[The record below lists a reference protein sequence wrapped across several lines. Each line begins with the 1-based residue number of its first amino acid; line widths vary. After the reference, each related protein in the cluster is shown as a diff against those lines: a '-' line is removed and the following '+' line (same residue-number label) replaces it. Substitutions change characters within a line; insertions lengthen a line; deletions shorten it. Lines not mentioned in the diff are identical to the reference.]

1 METPLFLYNSFS
13 RSKEAFA
20 PLDKK
25 NVRMYVCGPTV
36 YDRAHIGNA
45 RPVLVFDVLY
55 RLLRHLYGDNNVTYV
70 RNITDIDDKIN
81 AKAQERMVD
90 IEQVTKE
97 TIEWFHKDMDF
108 LGALRPNHEP
118 RATAYVSQMKNM
130 ISKLLT
136 LSFAYATED
145 GHVFFEVEKFSD
157 YGQLSNKKL
166 GELKEGVRIEN
177 KDSKKNPLDF
187 VLWKPSLLEEPGWE
201 SPWGRGRPGWH
212 IECSAMAKDI
222 LGDQIDIHGG
232 GIDLIFPH
240 HENEIAQSTCSNEM
254 KKFANFWLHN
264 GFLKIEG
271 EKMSKSLNNFLTV
284 FDLIERDFS
293 GPAIRYNMLS
303 THYRQP
309 LDWKFDRLKEAER
322 IIAKWNDKI
331 ETKNLDELPKQV
343 INALLDDLN
352 TPLSIHEMHQLFNKG
367 NYQDLGNVCGF
378 FGFVTKGLK
387 VVSKITPELS
397 EKVDKLVE
405 KRNNARMS
413 KNFFLADKIRDDL
426 LNAGIIIK
434 DTGQE
439 TTWELSQNLEIKK
452 LKEL

>member
-1 METPLFLYNSFS
+1 METPLFLYNSYS
-13 RSKEAFA
+13 RTKEAFK
-20 PLDKK
+20 PLDEK

-45 RPVLVFDVLY
+45 RPVLVFDILF
-55 RLLRHLYGDNNVTYV
+55 RLLRYLYKEDNVTYV

-81 AKAQERMVD
+81 AKALERGVN
-90 IEQVTKE
+90 IEKVTEE
-97 TIEWFHKDMDF
+97 TISWFHKDMDF

-118 RATAYVSQMKNM
+118 RATDYVSQMKDM
-130 ISKLLT
+130 ISKLIS
-136 LSFAYATED
+136 LSFAYPTED
-145 GHVFFEVEKFSD
+145 GHVFFEVEQFSD
-157 YGQLSNKKL
+157 YGRLSNKKL
-166 GELKEGVRIEN
+166 NELKEGVRIEN
-177 KDSKKNPLDF
+177 ENTKKNPLDF
-187 VLWKPSLLEEPGWE
+187 VLWKPSNAEEPGWE

-222 LGDQIDIHGG
+222 LGDQFDIHGG

-240 HENEIAQSTCSNEM
+240 HENEIAQSTCSNNM

-284 FDLIERDFS
+284 YDLIQRDFS

-309 LDWKFDRLKEAER
+309 LDWKFERLAEAEKTL
-322 IIAKWNDKI
+322 IKWNNRIDSI
-331 ETKNLDELPKQV
+331 NETELPRQ
-343 INALLDDLN
+343 ILNALVDDLN
-352 TPLSIHEMHQLFNKG
+352 TPQSIHEMHQLFNNEKFDELR
-367 NYQDLGNVCGF
+367 NACTF
-378 FGFVTKGLK
+378 FGFSSK
-387 VVSKITPELS
+387 VKKEIALIPAELS
-397 EKVDKLVE
+397 EKVDKLIE

-413 KNFFLADKIRDDL
+413 KNFSLADKIREDL
-426 LNAGIIIK
+426 LSAGIIIK
-434 DTGQE
+434 DGGQE
-439 TTWELSQNLEIKK
+439 TTWELSQKLKINK

>member
-13 RSKEAFA
+13 RTKQAFK

-25 NVRMYVCGPTV
+25 NIRMYVCGPTV

-45 RPVLVFDVLY
+45 RPVLVFDMLF
-55 RLLRHLYGDNNVTYV
+55 RLLRYLYGDDNVTYV

-81 AKAQERMVD
+81 AKALERGINID
-90 IEQVTKE
+90 RITEE

-108 LGALRPNHEP
+108 LGALRPNYEP
-118 RATAYVSQMKNM
+118 RATAYVSQMIEM
-130 ISKLLT
+130 ITKLT
-136 LSFAYATED
+136 SLSFAYPTGD
-145 GHVFFEVEKFSD
+145 GHVFFEVEKFKD

-177 KDSKKNPLDF
+177 EDSKKNPLDF
-187 VLWKPSLLEEPGWE
+187 VLWKPSTKGEPGWA

-222 LGDQIDIHGG
+222 LGEQFDIHGG

-240 HENEIAQSTCSNEM
+240 HENELAQSTCSNDM

-284 FDLIERDFS
+284 FDLIQRDFS

-309 LDWKFDRLKEAER
+309 LDWKFGRLAEAEKTL
-322 IIAKWNDKI
+322 IKWNNKL
-331 ETKNLDELPKQV
+331 EAKNGVGLPKQV
-343 INALLDDLN
+343 LNALLDDLN
-352 TPLSIHEMHQLFNKG
+352 TPLSIHEMHQLFNNGKF
-367 NYQDLGNVCGF
+367 NDLTDACAF
-378 FGFVTKGLK
+378 FGFLTKDGK
-387 VVSKITPELS
+387 NSMRISSELS
-397 EKVDKLVE
+397 IKVDKLVE
-405 KRNNARMS
+405 ERNIARLS
-413 KNFFLADKIRDDL
+413 KNFSLADKIREDL
-426 LNAGIIIK
+426 LSAGIIIR
-434 DTGQE
+434 DSGQE
-439 TTWELSQNLEIKK
+439 TTWELSQDLEIKK
-452 LKEL
+452 LNEL

>member
-55 RLLRHLYGDNNVTYV
+55 RLLRYLYGDNNVIYV

-90 IEQVTKE
+90 IEQVTNE

-222 LGDQIDIHGG
+222 LGDQFDIHGG

-413 KNFFLADKIRDDL
+413 KNFSLADKIRDDL

-439 TTWELSQNLEIKK
+439 TTWELSQKLEIKK
-452 LKEL
+452 IKEL

>member
-13 RSKEAFA
+13 RTKEAFK
-20 PLDKK
+20 PLDKN

-45 RPVLVFDVLY
+45 RPVLVFDILF
-55 RLLRHLYGDNNVTYV
+55 RLLRYLFGNDNVTYV

-81 AKAQERMVD
+81 AKALERGVN
-90 IEQVTKE
+90 IERVTEE

-108 LGALRPNHEP
+108 LGALRPNYEP
-118 RATAYVSQMKNM
+118 RATKYVSQMIEM
-130 ISKLLT
+130 VTKLT
-136 LSFAYATED
+136 ALSFAYPTED
-145 GHVFFEVEKFSD
+145 GHVFFEVEKFAN
-157 YGQLSNKKL
+157 YGQLSNKKV
-166 GELKEGVRIEN
+166 GELKEGIRIEN
-177 KDSKKNPLDF
+177 KDSKRNPLDF
-187 VLWKPSLLEEPGWE
+187 VLWKPSTNEEPGWD

-222 LGDQIDIHGG
+222 LGDQFDIHGG

-240 HENEIAQSTCSNEM
+240 HENEIAQSMCSNDM

-284 FDLIERDFS
+284 FDLIKRDFS
-293 GPAIRYNMLS
+293 GSAIRYNMLS

-309 LDWKFDRLKEAER
+309 LDWKFERLAEAEKTL
-322 IIAKWNDKI
+322 IKWNNKI
-331 ETKNLDELPKQV
+331 ESKSEGELPKQV
-343 INALLDDLN
+343 LNALLDDLN
-352 TPLSIHEMHQLFNKG
+352 TPLSFYEMHQLYNNG
-367 NYQDLGNVCGF
+367 NFDDLANACAF
-378 FGFVTKGLK
+378 FGLVPKDKKNSLPI
-387 VVSKITPELS
+387 SPELS
-397 EKVDKLVE
+397 KKVDNLVKE
-405 KRNNARMS
+405 RNNARLS
-413 KNFFLADKIRDDL
+413 KNFLLSDKIREDL
-426 LNAGIIIK
+426 LSAGIILK
-434 DTGQE
+434 DSGQK

>member
-90 IEQVTKE
+90 IEQVTNE

-145 GHVFFEVEKFSD
+145 GHVFFEVEKFAD

-187 VLWKPSLLEEPGWE
+187 VLWKPSSLEEPGWE

-222 LGDQIDIHGG
+222 LGDQFDIHGG

-413 KNFFLADKIRDDL
+413 KNFSLADKIRDDL

-439 TTWELSQNLEIKK
+439 TTWELSQKLEIKK
-452 LKEL
+452 IKEL

>member
-1 METPLFLYNSFS
+1 METPLFLYNSYS
-13 RSKEAFA
+13 RTKEAFR
-20 PLDKK
+20 PLDEK

-45 RPVLVFDVLY
+45 RPVLVFDILF
-55 RLLRHLYGDNNVTYV
+55 RLLRYLYKEDNVTYV

-81 AKAQERMVD
+81 AKALERGVN
-90 IEQVTKE
+90 IEKVTEE
-97 TIEWFHKDMDF
+97 TISWFHKDMDF

-118 RATAYVSQMKNM
+118 RATDYVFQMKDM
-130 ISKLLT
+130 ISKLIS
-136 LSFAYATED
+136 LSFAYPTED

-157 YGQLSNKKL
+157 YGRLSNKKL
-166 GELKEGVRIEN
+166 NELKEGVRIEN
-177 KDSKKNPLDF
+177 ENTKKNPLDF
-187 VLWKPSLLEEPGWE
+187 VLWKPSNSEEPGWE

-222 LGDQIDIHGG
+222 LGDQFDIHGG

-240 HENEIAQSTCSNEM
+240 HENEIAQSTCSNNM

-284 FDLIERDFS
+284 YDLIQKDFS

-309 LDWKFDRLKEAER
+309 LDWKFERLAEAEKTLV
-322 IIAKWNDKI
+322 KWNNRIDPMNEI
-331 ETKNLDELPKQV
+331 GLPKQ
-343 INALLDDLN
+343 ILNALVDDLN
-352 TPLSIHEMHQLFNKG
+352 TPQSIHEMHQLFNNEKFD
-367 NYQDLGNVCGF
+367 DLRNACTF
-378 FGFVTKGLK
+378 FGFSSNDRKESAL
-387 VVSKITPELS
+387 IPADLS
-397 EKVDKLVE
+397 EKVDKLIE

-413 KNFFLADKIRDDL
+413 KKFSLADKIREDL
-426 LNAGIIIK
+426 LSAGIIIK
-434 DTGQE
+434 DSGQE
-439 TTWELSQNLEIKK
+439 TTWESSQKLKIKK

>member
-90 IEQVTKE
+90 IEQVTNE

-145 GHVFFEVEKFSD
+145 GHVFFEVEKFSN

-222 LGDQIDIHGG
+222 LGDQFDIHGG

-367 NYQDLGNVCGF
+367 NYQDLGNVCAF
-378 FGFVTKGLK
+378 FEFVTKGSK
-387 VVSKITPELS
+387 DVSKITPELS

-413 KNFFLADKIRDDL
+413 KNFSLADKIRDDL

-439 TTWELSQNLEIKK
+439 TTWELSQKLEIKK
-452 LKEL
+452 IKEL

>member
-13 RSKEAFA
+13 RSKEAFV

-55 RLLRHLYGDNNVTYV
+55 RLLRHLYGNNNVTYV

-222 LGDQIDIHGG
+222 LGDQFDIHGG

-254 KKFANFWLHN
+254 KKLANFWLHN

-331 ETKNLDELPKQV
+331 ESKNLHELPKHC
-343 INALLDDLN
+343 LLYTSPSPRDMRR
-352 TPLSIHEMHQLFNKG
+352 S
-367 NYQDLGNVCGF
+367 
-378 FGFVTKGLK
+378 
-387 VVSKITPELS
+387 
-397 EKVDKLVE
+397 
-405 KRNNARMS
+405 RMPS
-413 KNFFLADKIRDDL
+413 SA
-426 LNAGIIIK
+426 
-434 DTGQE
+434 
-439 TTWELSQNLEIKK
+439 
-452 LKEL
+452 

>member
-1 METPLFLYNSFS
+1 METPLFLYNSYS
-13 RSKEAFA
+13 RTKEAFK
-20 PLDKK
+20 PLDEK

-45 RPVLVFDVLY
+45 RPVLVFDILF
-55 RLLRHLYGDNNVTYV
+55 RLLKCKYGNKSVIYV

-81 AKAQERMVD
+81 AKAIERGVN
-90 IEQVTKE
+90 IEKVTE
-97 TIEWFHKDMDF
+97 ATIELFHKDMDF

-118 RATAYVSQMKNM
+118 RATDYVSQMKDM
-130 ISKLLT
+130 ISKLIS
-136 LSFAYATED
+136 LSFAYPTED

-157 YGQLSNKKL
+157 YGRLSNKKL
-166 GELKEGVRIEN
+166 NELKEGVRIEN
-177 KDSKKNPLDF
+177 ENTKKNPLDF
-187 VLWKPSLLEEPGWE
+187 VLWKPSNVEEPGWE

-222 LGDQIDIHGG
+222 LGDQFDIHGG

-240 HENEIAQSTCSNEM
+240 HENEIAQSTCSNNM

-284 FDLIERDFS
+284 YDLIQRDFS

-309 LDWKFDRLKEAER
+309 LDWKFERLAEAEKTL
-322 IIAKWNDKI
+322 IKWNNRIDSMD
-331 ETKNLDELPKQV
+331 ETELPRQ
-343 INALLDDLN
+343 ILNALVDDLN
-352 TPLSIHEMHQLFNKG
+352 TPQSIHEMHQLFNNEKFDELR
-367 NYQDLGNVCGF
+367 NACTF
-378 FGFVTKGLK
+378 FGFSSKVTKESAL
-387 VVSKITPELS
+387 IPADLS
-397 EKVDKLVE
+397 EKVDKLIE

-413 KNFFLADKIRDDL
+413 KNFSLADKIREDL
-426 LNAGIIIK
+426 LSVGIIIK
-434 DTGQE
+434 DSGQE
-439 TTWELSQNLEIKK
+439 TTWESSQKLKIKK

>member
-90 IEQVTKE
+90 IEQVTNE

-187 VLWKPSLLEEPGWE
+187 VLWKPSSLEEPGWE

-222 LGDQIDIHGG
+222 LGDQFDIHGG

-331 ETKNLDELPKQV
+331 ESKNLHELPKQV

-367 NYQDLGNVCGF
+367 NYQDLGNVCEF

-413 KNFFLADKIRDDL
+413 KNFSLADKIRDDL

-439 TTWELSQNLEIKK
+439 TTWELSQKLEIKK
-452 LKEL
+452 IKEL

>member
-1 METPLFLYNSFS
+1 MEIPLFLYNSFS
-13 RSKEAFA
+13 RTKEAFR
-20 PLDKK
+20 PLDMN

-45 RPVLVFDVLY
+45 RPVLVFDILF
-55 RLLRHLYGDNNVTYV
+55 RLLRYLYGKDKVTYV

-81 AKAQERMVD
+81 AKALERGVS
-90 IEQVTKE
+90 IERVTEE

-108 LGALRPNHEP
+108 LGALRPNYEP
-118 RATAYVSQMKNM
+118 RATAYVSQMIDMVTKL
-130 ISKLLT
+130 IS
-136 LSFAYATED
+136 LSFAYPSED
-145 GHVFFEVEKFSD
+145 GHVFFEVEKFAD

-177 KDSKKNPLDF
+177 ETSKRNPLDF
-187 VLWKPSLLEEPGWE
+187 VLWKPSSNEEPGWD

-222 LGDQIDIHGG
+222 LGDQFDIHGG

-240 HENEIAQSTCSNEM
+240 HENEIAQSTCSNDM

-284 FDLIERDFS
+284 FDLIKRDFS
-293 GPAIRYNMLS
+293 GSAIRYNMLA

-309 LDWKFDRLKEAER
+309 LDWKFERLAEAEKTLV
-322 IIAKWNDKI
+322 KWNNKI
-331 ETKNLDELPKQV
+331 RSKNEADLPKKV
-343 INALLDDLN
+343 LNALLDDLN
-352 TPLSIHEMHQLFNKG
+352 TPLSIHEMHQLFNKEKFD
-367 NYQDLGNVCGF
+367 DLTDACEF
-378 FGFVTKGLK
+378 FGLVAKDKKGSLEIPSELTKN
-387 VVSKITPELS
+387 
-397 EKVDKLVE
+397 VDKLIKE
-405 KRNNARMS
+405 RNIARLA
-413 KNFFLADKIRDDL
+413 KNFSLADKIREDL
-426 LNAGIIIK
+426 LGAGIIIK
-434 DTGQE
+434 DSGQE
-439 TTWELSQNLEIKK
+439 TIWELSTNLEIKK

>member
-90 IEQVTKE
+90 IEQVTNE

-222 LGDQIDIHGG
+222 LGDQFDIHGG

-413 KNFFLADKIRDDL
+413 KNFSLADKIRDDL

-434 DTGQE
+434 DTGQD
-439 TTWELSQNLEIKK
+439 TTWELSQKLEIKK
-452 LKEL
+452 IKEL